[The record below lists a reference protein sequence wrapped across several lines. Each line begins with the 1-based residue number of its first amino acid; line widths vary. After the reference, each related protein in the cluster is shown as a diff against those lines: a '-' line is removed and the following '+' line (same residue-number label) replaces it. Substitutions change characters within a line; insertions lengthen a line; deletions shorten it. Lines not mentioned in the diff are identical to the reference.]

1 MVSQINTIPEEVYW
15 LFVVVFCSGIIWFLG
30 PNGIK
35 RGLRYL
41 GMLFLAEY
49 VALLS
54 CFAIIFRE
62 TRLERKYDIIPFW
75 SYDKPDLANDNM
87 LNVLMFVPIGF
98 LAASLIKK
106 YTVSKT
112 MALSFFISAVFEL
125 LQFVFR
131 RGHCDIDDIIH
142 NTFGGMIG
150 CLLFLGCMF
159 VCVIYKRL
167 SLRVRNQSSIG

>member
-1 MVSQINTIPEEVYW
+1 MVSQINTIPEEAYW
-15 LFVVVFCSGIIWFLG
+15 LFVVVFCSGIIWILG
-30 PNGIK
+30 LYGLK
-35 RGLRYL
+35 KGLRYL

-87 LNVLMFVPIGF
+87 LNILMFVPIGF
-98 LAASLIKK
+98 LAASLMKK
-106 YTVSKT
+106 HTVAKT
-112 MALSFFISAVFEL
+112 IALCLFISASFEV
-125 LQFVFR
+125 LQLVFR
-131 RGHCDIDDIIH
+131 RGHCDIDDIIN

-150 CLLFLGCMF
+150 CLLFLGCMW
-159 VCVIYKRL
+159 VCVIYRRL
-167 SLRVRNQSSIG
+167 SLRIRKQSCIG